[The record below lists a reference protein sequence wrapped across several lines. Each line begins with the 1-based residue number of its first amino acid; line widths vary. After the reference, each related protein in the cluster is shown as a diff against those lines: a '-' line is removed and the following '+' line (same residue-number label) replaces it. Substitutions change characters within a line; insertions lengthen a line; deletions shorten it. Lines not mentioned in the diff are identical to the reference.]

1 MDPMVLIIIGVVIF
15 VVFAIL
21 VMWARFYRKVD
32 QGQALIVN
40 RMREEP
46 DVYFTGAV
54 VLPIIHRSEV
64 MDISLKTIT
73 LERRAND
80 GLICR
85 DNIRAD
91 IKVSFYVRVNK
102 TGESV
107 LQVAQTIGVRR
118 ASDQH
123 TLEDLFLPRFSE
135 ALKTVGKRMDFEEL
149 YEKRHMF
156 KDEIIEVIGDLNG
169 YVLQDAAIDYLEQ
182 TSIEHMDP
190 SNILDAQGI
199 RKITELTSF
208 QNIQTN
214 QFKQTERKAV
224 TKENTE
230 AEAAILELM
239 RQEAD
244 ARSKQ
249 EREIATVKAREAAE
263 TVSVQA
269 EEAKRAELAKIKAE
283 EEVKIAEA
291 NKERQIE
298 VALKNRERI
307 VAIENERVVKDRD
320 LESISREREVELMRI
335 AKEKE
340 LEVQRKEIA
349 DVIRM
354 RVVVDRDVAVEQ
366 ERIKDVQ
373 AEAGATREKQV
384 RVIAAEAEAQEKLVK
399 TIKAAEAS
407 EEVAKFH
414 AREKLTMAD
423 AELTVAD
430 KEATAKIRKA
440 EGVQAETA
448 AEGLAKVKVKEADA
462 VATEKLGLA
471 EAKVEL
477 EKYKSRAEGEE
488 KQGLA
493 KVKVQDAEAT
503 VIEKRGLAEAN
514 VLRERRLATAQG
526 IEQEGLAQAKATR
539 ETLVA
544 EAEGL
549 RQKGLAEAEGAKE
562 KGMAGAAVQLAEA
575 QAVEKRALAEA
586 EGIKQK
592 LIAEAAGLAE
602 KAAAMKAL
610 DGVGREHEE
619 FRLRLD
625 KDKAVELEQ
634 IRIQQSIA
642 EAQAK
647 VLAEAFGA
655 ANIQIVG
662 GDGQFF
668 DRFIKAV
675 TVGRS
680 IDGMVDHSKTVKAVA
695 KDYLDGTSSLAGD
708 VKEVLTRPAV
718 TTETLKDVSLAA
730 LFAKLASGADG
741 TTKKKLDKIVADL
754 KALGFDELKLG
765 E

>member
-1 MDPMVLIIIGVVIF
+1 MILIIIAIVFFFI
-15 VVFAIL
+15 FAIL
-21 VMWARFYRKVD
+21 VMWARFYKKVD

-40 RMREEP
+40 RMRDEP

-102 TGESV
+102 TKDAV

-190 SNILDAQGI
+190 ANILDAQGI

-230 AEAAILELM
+230 AEEAILALQ

-244 ARSKQ
+244 ARAKQ
-249 EREIATVKAREAAE
+249 QREIQTMQAREQAE
-263 TVSVQA
+263 TQSVQA
-269 EEAKRAELAKIKAE
+269 EEAKRSALAQIKAE
-283 EEVKIAEA
+283 EEVQVAEA
-291 NKERQIE
+291 NKQRQIE
-298 VALKNRERI
+298 VAQKNRERI
-307 VAIENERVVKDRD
+307 VAIENERVTKDRD
-320 LESISREREVELMRI
+320 LESIAREREVELMRI

-340 LEVQRKEIA
+340 LEIQKKEIA

-373 AEAGATREKQV
+373 AEAGATRDKSV

-407 EEVAKFH
+407 EEVAKFS

-440 EGVQAETA
+440 EGVQAEQA
-448 AEGLAKVKVKEADA
+448 AEGLARVKVKEADA

-477 EKYKSRAEGEE
+477 EKAKVRAEGEE
-488 KQGLA
+488 KHGLA
-493 KVKVQDAEAT
+493 KVKVLDAEASI
-503 VIEKRGLAEAN
+503 IEKRGLAEAN
-514 VLRERRLATAQG
+514 VVREKRMAAAQG
-526 IEQEGLAQAKATR
+526 IEAEGLAQAKATR

-544 EAEGL
+544 EAEGI
-549 RQKGLAEAEGAKE
+549 RTKGLAEAEGMKE
-562 KGMAGAAVQLAEA
+562 KGMAEAAVKLADAGAIE
-575 QAVEKRALAEA
+575 RRGLAEA

-592 LIAEAAGLAE
+592 LLAEAAGIAE
-602 KAAAMKAL
+602 KGAAMKAL

-625 KDKAVELEQ
+625 KDKAVELET
-634 IRIQQSIA
+634 IRVQQHIA
-642 EAQAK
+642 ESQAK

-675 TVGRS
+675 TVGRT
-680 IDGMVDHSKTVKAVA
+680 IDGVVDNSKTVKAVA
-695 KDYLDGTSSLAGD
+695 KDYLEGQASLAND
-708 VKEVLTRPAV
+708 VKEVLSRPAI
-718 TTETLKDVSLAA
+718 TTETLKDVSIAA
-730 LFAKLASGADG
+730 LMAKLASGADS

-754 KALGFDELKLG
+754 KALGIEELKLG
-765 E
+765 D